1 MEVVEIWMRNFPAC
15 HGIKR
20 MIDFYK
26 AYPSFSM
33 CVFDIVIDHH
43 VYFIAM
49 FLGVE
54 AVWKQWMKMV
64 LL

>member
-1 MEVVEIWMRNFPAC
+1 MEVVEIWMRKFPPC